1 MTIECLSQ
9 LTQKLCKEAEGCSMG
24 SPLSVALANIQAI
37 WIKNHLVKPLKSV
50 FYKIYVG
57 GIYSHSSI
65 WFLGIRIVWGQKFQ
79 AKTKRKI
86 DANYSFILII
96 FNKFLLY
103 LTNIIFIQH
112 VFFFQNFWPQ
122 TDLYTPKSYTT
133 SCQYLQFFKFKLFRY
148 FQFKNY
154 QNVTK

>member
-1 MTIECLSQ
+1 MTMQCLFQ
-9 LTQKLCKEAEGCSMG
+9 LTQKLCKKAEGCSMG
-24 SPLSVALANIQAI
+24 GPLSVALADIQAI

-86 DANYSFILII
+86 DENYSFLLII

-112 VFFFQNFWPQ
+112 VFFFKSFDLKLISIPLSHILLLANIYNFLNSNCSD
-122 TDLYTPKSYTT
+122 TFNSKTIKS
-133 SCQYLQFFKFKLFRY
+133 
-148 FQFKNY
+148 
-154 QNVTK
+154 

>member
-1 MTIECLSQ
+1 MTMQCLFQ

-24 SPLSVALANIQAI
+24 GPLSVALADIQAI

-86 DANYSFILII
+86 DENYSFLLII

-112 VFFFQNFWPQ
+112 VFFFKTFDLKLIFIPLSHILLLANIYNFLNSNCSD
-122 TDLYTPKSYTT
+122 TFNSKTIKT
-133 SCQYLQFFKFKLFRY
+133 
-148 FQFKNY
+148 
-154 QNVTK
+154 

>member
-1 MTIECLSQ
+1 MTMQCLFQ

-24 SPLSVALANIQAI
+24 GPLSVALADIQAI

-86 DANYSFILII
+86 DENYSFLLIIQIFVI
-96 FNKFLLY
+96 FNKHNFHP
-103 LTNIIFIQH
+103 TC
-112 VFFFQNFWPQ
+112 FFFKPFDLKLISIPLSHILLLANIYNFLNSNCSD
-122 TDLYTPKSYTT
+122 TFNSKTIKT
-133 SCQYLQFFKFKLFRY
+133 
-148 FQFKNY
+148 
-154 QNVTK
+154 

>member
-1 MTIECLSQ
+1 
-9 LTQKLCKEAEGCSMG
+9 MG
-24 SPLSVALANIQAI
+24 GPLSVALADIQAI

-65 WFLGIRIVWGQKFQ
+65 WFLGIRIVWGQKFR

-86 DANYSFILII
+86 DENYSFLLII

-112 VFFFQNFWPQ
+112 VFFSNLLTSNWS
-122 TDLYTPKSYTT
+122 LYP
-133 SCQYLQFFKFKLFRY
+133 
-148 FQFKNY
+148 
-154 QNVTK
+154 